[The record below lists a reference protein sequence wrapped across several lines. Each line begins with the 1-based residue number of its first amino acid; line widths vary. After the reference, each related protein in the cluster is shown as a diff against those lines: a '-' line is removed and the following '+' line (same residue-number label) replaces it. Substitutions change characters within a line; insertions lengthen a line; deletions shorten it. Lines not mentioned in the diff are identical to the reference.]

1 MIRASSSPRAGIAAL
16 GLLLS
21 LTAAADTLLLRAGHV
36 LDVERGLTLDDQS
49 IRIEDGRIAAL
60 APWRDD
66 AATGAEVIDW
76 SAYTVLP
83 GLMDM
88 HSHLVGDIQSAN
100 IAAPLLSSAAQDALA
115 GAANAR
121 ATLEAGFTT
130 VRDVGCY
137 RAFTDVAL
145 RDAIASGQ
153 VPGPRMFVAGAYLT
167 VTHGGGEVTGF
178 APDVVVP
185 AEMRR
190 GVADSI
196 PEIRQRVR
204 ELLGGGADFIKII
217 ATGAVLTAGTNP
229 SASEYTEE
237 EIRAAVEEAANTGTF
252 VTAHAH
258 GVEGIK
264 RAVRAGVRSIEHAS
278 YLDDEGIALM
288 VKHGTWLVADIYNGD
303 YIAEIGKRDGWPA
316 EVLRKNDETTGTQR
330 AGFQKAVRAGV
341 RIAYGT
347 DSGVYPHG
355 RNANQFRYMVR
366 YGMTPL
372 QAIRSATLDSA
383 RLLGHEKDFGSIAV
397 GRRADLIAVAGDP
410 LVDVRVLEDVRG
422 VIQAGRVVR
431 SEKLREPRTLS
442 PDPSPGGR
450 GEISAADAMN
460 PSPTGRRWRAAPDEG
475 TESP

>member
-1 MIRASSSPRAGIAAL
+1 MNGRRGLLCAGSAVLAL
-16 GLLLS
+16 GLALPVL
-21 LTAAADTLLLRAGHV
+21 ADTVWLRAGHV
-36 LDVERGLTLDDQS
+36 LDVERGLTLDDQA
-49 IRIEDGRIAAL
+49 IRIEDGRITAIG
-60 APWRDD
+60 PWRD
-66 AATGAEVIDW
+66 AAPAGTEVLDW
-76 SAYTVLP
+76 SGYTVLP

-88 HSHLVGDIQSAN
+88 HSHLVGDIQSSS

-115 GAANAR
+115 GVANAR

-153 VPGPRMFVAGAYLT
+153 VVGPRMFVAGAYVT
-167 VTHGGGEVTGF
+167 VTHGGGEVTGL

-185 AEMRR
+185 VEMRR

-237 EIRAAVEEAANTGTF
+237 EIRAAVEEAANAGTF
-252 VTAHAH
+252 VAAHAH
-258 GVEGIK
+258 GAEGIK

-316 EVLRKNDETTGTQR
+316 EILRKNDETTGTQR
-330 AGFQKAVRAGV
+330 AAFTKAVRAGV

-355 RNANQFRYMVR
+355 QNASQFAYMVR

-383 RLLGHEKDFGSIAV
+383 RLLGREADFGTVAV
-397 GRRADLIAVAGDP
+397 GRSADLIAVAGDP
-410 LVDVRVLEDVRG
+410 LRDIELLRDVRG
-422 VIQAGRVVR
+422 VVMRGRVV
-431 SEKLREPRTLS
+431 KAPA
-442 PDPSPGGR
+442 PSSRAAATPGGAR
-450 GEISAADAMN
+450 
-460 PSPTGRRWRAAPDEG
+460 
-475 TESP
+475 